1 MSASERRPREFEV
14 EIAPELEGGTYA
26 NFVTV
31 WYTPHDFTLDFSA
44 MQSGEIDDPDDPAS
58 PEIIRC
64 PVVTRVRIPATFV
77 FDVIRAVNTEMTNY
91 EREFGEIRR
100 PEEGGR

>member
-26 NFVTV
+26 NFLTV
-31 WYTPHDFTLDFSA
+31 WYTSHEFTLDFSA
-44 MQSGEIDDPDDPAS
+44 MQRPEIDDPDDPVS

-64 PVVTRVRIPATFV
+64 PVVARVRVPVTVV
-77 FDVIRAVNTEMTNY
+77 FNVIRTVNTEMTNY
-91 EREFGEIRR
+91 ESKFGEIRR
-100 PEEGGR
+100 PYEGLE